1 MDNFVSFDGLGS
13 TFLHNIY
20 GSSKGRIRT
29 DLIGEDLDFILELM
43 KDRGPLCVLDLGCG
57 TGFFSSRLAALGH
70 HADLCDVSEEM
81 IAEAEK
87 FAAAQHTQ
95 QNMNFFCASAFEL
108 PCQITGR
115 TYDLILCHAVME
127 WVEDQRKLLE
137 IIKSRLS
144 PGGELSLLVYN
155 RQYVI
160 IEAVDKTL
168 HGLKLGT
175 AVTEAEVLH
184 FQQKHQLHNFLR
196 HLVTDAAGVAHHQ
209 IALQLAELLF
219 ADADV
224 AKAAEA
230 SRYAVDGLFLG
241 FHLAVQVV
249 AAFLYSALSLVAQG
263 NCHILVNDFT
273 DHCYGQRLF
282 RCDIMSHL
290 ECISVVG
297 NQFF

>member
-43 KDRGPLCVLDLGCG
+43 KDRGSLSVLDLGCG

-155 RQYVI
+155 RDALLYQSLIVGNFNYI
-160 IEAVDKTL
+160 SCNFQSK
-168 HGLKLGT
+168 HRQKLT
-175 AVTEAEVLH
+175 PKYPVEP
-184 FQQKHQLHNFLR
+184 
-196 HLVTDAAGVAHHQ
+196 
-209 IALQLAELLF
+209 AELEHTLQ
-219 ADADV
+219 
-224 AKAAEA
+224 E
-230 SRYAVDGLFLG
+230 LG
-241 FHLAVQVV
+241 FTIQRKTGIRVFHDYVRDKKIQTEK
-249 AAFLYSALSLVAQG
+249 FDE
-263 NCHILVNDFT
+263 ILKYEKNYARDPRFINLGRYIHYICRNDH
-273 DHCYGQRLF
+273 DLP
-282 RCDIMSHL
+282 
-290 ECISVVG
+290 
-297 NQFF
+297 

>member
-43 KDRGPLCVLDLGCG
+43 KDRGSLSVLDLGCG

-108 PCQITGR
+108 PCQITG
-115 TYDLILCHAVME
+115 M
-127 WVEDQRKLLE
+127 E

-155 RQYVI
+155 RDALLYQSLIVGNFNYI
-160 IEAVDKTL
+160 SCNFQSK
-168 HGLKLGT
+168 HRQKLT
-175 AVTEAEVLH
+175 PKYPVVP
-184 FQQKHQLHNFLR
+184 
-196 HLVTDAAGVAHHQ
+196 
-209 IALQLAELLF
+209 AELEQTLQ
-219 ADADV
+219 
-224 AKAAEA
+224 E
-230 SRYAVDGLFLG
+230 LG
-241 FHLAVQVV
+241 FTIQRKTGIRVFHDYVRDKKIQTEK
-249 AAFLYSALSLVAQG
+249 FDE
-263 NCHILVNDFT
+263 ILKYEKTYARDPRFINLGRYIHYICRNDH
-273 DHCYGQRLF
+273 DLP
-282 RCDIMSHL
+282 
-290 ECISVVG
+290 
-297 NQFF
+297 

>member
-43 KDRGPLCVLDLGCG
+43 KDRGSLSVLDLGCG

-108 PCQITGR
+108 PRQITGK

-144 PGGELSLLVYN
+144 PGGKLSLLVYN
-155 RQYVI
+155 RDALLYQSLIV
-160 IEAVDKTL
+160 
-168 HGLKLGT
+168 GT
-175 AVTEAEVLH
+175 AATFNQSTGRSSPRNIRWCRRNWSRPCRNSVSPSSAKQVSGSFMTTCGTKKSRL
-184 FQQKHQLHNFLR
+184 KNSMKFLN
-196 HLVTDAAGVAHHQ
+196 TKKPTPG
-209 IALQLAELLF
+209 IP
-219 ADADV
+219 
-224 AKAAEA
+224 
-230 SRYAVDGLFLG
+230 GL
-241 FHLAVQVV
+241 
-249 AAFLYSALSLVAQG
+249 
-263 NCHILVNDFT
+263 
-273 DHCYGQRLF
+273 
-282 RCDIMSHL
+282 
-290 ECISVVG
+290 
-297 NQFF
+297 